1 MIESY
6 HFYIACN

>member
-6 HFYIACN
+6 RYDS

>member
-6 HFYIACN
+6 HF